1 MTSSRRQF
9 LQKASTAMLAAPF
22 TSAQTSPAEIQVGY
36 HAITWGD
43 KLEQAI
49 DEIAEL
55 SYRGLQIRQ
64 PDFAKYA
71 GRASAF
77 KELLAAKRLTLVSI
91 STGGVTIK
99 PETEKQEIA
108 DHLAMAKWMKEIGGL
123 YLQATD
129 NVRSGNYKPVPDDY
143 KKLGRRLTEIGK
155 RSFGEHGIKLGYHNQ
170 MNTLGERRDEV
181 DRILDATDPKAV
193 WVVPDIAHIRT
204 AQGDE
209 LKFVRDYIT
218 RIVYPHFKDVRI
230 SQPASKTLD
239 GSTISAKYTFVE
251 LGQGQVN
258 VPGAFQLLK
267 DFRYQGWIVI
277 ELDQSPA
284 GRSPKESA
292 AISKRFVE
300 EKLKLKV

>member
-9 LQKASTAMLAAPF
+9 LQNAGVAVLAAPL
-22 TSAQTSPAEIQVGY
+22 TPAKSTQAEIQVGY
-36 HAITWGD
+36 HALTWGERV
-43 KLEQAI
+43 EQAI
-49 DEIAEL
+49 AEIAEL
-55 SYRGLQIRQ
+55 GYRGAQLRQ
-64 PDFAKYA
+64 ADYA
-71 GRASAF
+71 EYAQRASEF
-77 KELLAAKRLTLVSI
+77 KALLSAKHLTLVSI
-91 STGGVTIK
+91 SAESVTIK
-99 PETEKQEIA
+99 PATEKQEIA
-108 DHLAMAKWMKEIGGL
+108 DHLALAKWTKEVGGL

-129 NVRSGNYKPVPDDY
+129 NVRSGNYRPVPDDY

-155 RSFGEHGIKLGYHNQ
+155 RSFGEYGIKLGYHNQ
-170 MNTLGERRDEV
+170 MNTLGELRADI

-193 WVVPDIAHIRT
+193 WVVPDIAHIHV
-204 AQGDE
+204 AQGDV

-218 RIVYPHFKDVRI
+218 RIVYPHFKDVRV
-230 SQPASKTLD
+230 SQAASKTLD
-239 GSTISAKYTFVE
+239 GSTIGAKYSFVE

-277 ELDQSPA
+277 ELDQAPA
-284 GRSPKESA
+284 GRTPKESA